1 MTVFMKISES
11 RKIINNGKKQTQS
24 FEASYD
30 GKKANIMISK
40 NGNAQYTTLSK
51 KDINNILA
59 FEPTEKNL
67 LNTLREDFNL
77 KPNKQTKKKKKHIK
91 QHKHNTKKK
100 KKHKKKQTRKRRKK

>member
-40 NGNAQYTTLSK
+40 NGNARYTTLSK
-51 KDINNILA
+51 RDINNILA
-59 FEPTEKNL
+59 FEPDEKNL

-77 KPNKQTKKKKKHIK
+77 KPKKQTKKNKKR
-91 QHKHNTKKK
+91 NTKKK